1 MTRILIVDDH
11 SVVRKGLR
19 QILSETSGMIV
30 GGEAATAEKAIEMV
44 SRESFDVIILDLAM
58 PGRGGLEVI
67 RELTTLKSSPKVLV
81 LSIHAE
87 DQYALHC
94 LRNGAAG
101 YLSKASSLAELVQA
115 VQKVAE
121 GGKYISHELVERLAL
136 SSTVDSTHLPHES
149 LSNRELQILVLFGSG
164 RTVIEISRELS
175 LSSKTISTYRSRILQ
190 KMGLERNAQLVRY
203 AIKQGL
209 VE

>member
-19 QILSETSGMIV
+19 QILSETSGMVV
-30 GGEAATAEKAIEMV
+30 GGEAATGQEAIEMV
-44 SRESFDVIILDLAM
+44 ARDSFDVIILDLAM

-67 RELTTLKSSPKVLV
+67 KELITSKSSPKVLV

-94 LRNGAAG
+94 LRNGASG

-121 GGKYISHELVERLAL
+121 GGKYISHELAERLAL
-136 SSTVDSTHLPHES
+136 SSMGDSIHLPHEG
-149 LSNRELQILVLFGSG
+149 LSNRELQILVLIGSG

-175 LSSKTISTYRSRILQ
+175 LSSKTVSTYRSRILQ
-190 KMGLERNAQLVRY
+190 KMGLEKNAQLVRY